1 MLINEDQTMRD
12 TIEDR
17 FSRPVRVRNVQVPKT
32 YPLPPIGEEIGKTI
46 PGSISLKYDVD
57 LNGQTINIEV
67 IESDP
72 VGIIDQEA
80 IKVINRVI
88 YRPRYIDAEPQL
100 TEGLNIRHEYNVRLT
115 DIEDEEIEDPDAKPI
130 ENSSDAPLENPIG

>member
-1 MLINEDQTMRD
+1 M
-12 TIEDR
+12 
-17 FSRPVRVRNVQVPKT
+17 
-32 YPLPPIGEEIGKTI
+32 

-67 IESDP
+67 IESAP
-72 VGIIDQEA
+72 AGIIDQEA

-115 DIEDEEIEDPDAKPI
+115 DIEDEEIEDPDTKPI